1 MGQSKKSRLGGRLWV
16 AVAWLPVQTA
26 AMNHT
31 DVMMRIVEMAKVG
44 GALSPEDAIA
54 HIAAMIDRLDMYSDS
69 YERDM
74 EVLVKI
80 GATIWDLHSG
90 PGGAYD
96 PTWVPTF
103 LRP

>member
-1 MGQSKKSRLGGRLWV
+1 
-16 AVAWLPVQTA
+16 
-26 AMNHT
+26 MNQT
-31 DVMMRIVEMAKVG
+31 DVMLKIVEMAKVG
-44 GALSPEDAIA
+44 GALPAEAAIA
-54 HIAAMIDRLDMYSDS
+54 LVAAMIDELDVHSDT

-74 EVLVKI
+74 ERLVKI
-80 GATIWDLHSG
+80 GATIWDLQSG

>member
-1 MGQSKKSRLGGRLWV
+1 MPSGRKK
-16 AVAWLPVQTA
+16 A
-26 AMNHT
+26 AS
-31 DVMMRIVEMAKVG
+31 VG
-44 GALSPEDAIA
+44 GWALQSGYEPHGRDDEGRGDGQGRRGAPPESAIA
-54 HIAAMIDRLDMYSDS
+54 HVAALIADLDVCSDS

-74 EVLVKI
+74 ERLVKI

-96 PTWVPTF
+96 PTWILTF